1 MNGELWSGDK
11 RIKTKAE
18 LDEEAKA
25 LEAKEA
31 EMRIKYEQEEAEYEK
46 ELTAAE
52 EEMKKKEEKTNED
65 QK

>member
-1 MNGELWSGDK
+1 MRSDILCGDK

-25 LEAKEA
+25 LEAKEE

-46 ELTAAE
+46 ELIAAK

-65 QK
+65 